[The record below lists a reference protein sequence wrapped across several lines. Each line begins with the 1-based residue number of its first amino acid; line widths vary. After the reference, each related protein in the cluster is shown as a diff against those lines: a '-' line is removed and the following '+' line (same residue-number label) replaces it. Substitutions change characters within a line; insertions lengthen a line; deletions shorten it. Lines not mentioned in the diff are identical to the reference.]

1 MIAGDT
7 NGRGDVFLRD
17 LQTGALTRASAAAEA
32 INGGAAEDFFD
43 PALSADGARAAFTGS
58 SGQLYANIGGQGRL
72 ISRNATGALG
82 NGPSGKVQLPGV
94 GVRAVFESQATNL
107 LSGSDGNGSLSDIY
121 MTDLT
126 TGSVALVSLA
136 TDGSPA
142 NGASSGAW
150 ASDDGQTIAFS
161 SLATNLVPGTVAAK
175 NGEIRQAYLRVGNPF
190 GQSVRYLYL
199 SKNLATNALGNGD
212 SINLRLTPDGLIG
225 VFESLASN
233 LVDGD
238 TNGVAD
244 IFRFELNEAK
254 TVVVRLDRVST
265 SRYNF
270 ESNGPSRNPS
280 LCDDGQFVAFATDA
294 SNLIEL
300 DRNNRRDVLIKWLVT
315 GEVVRLSRTADG
327 NPPNGDS
334 SAPFISG
341 DCSSVY
347 FESLASNLAAND
359 SNNASDI
366 YGVGLRERTPE
377 VAAGTTTQDEPALS
391 RFPLPTPNPAN
402 ASCPSGFFSAVVDD
416 GPGSGLT
423 AGAFGMEVLLDEPG
437 TRVLAGGLNFGGLI
451 DAGQVG
457 FAGFTIANPTNE
469 GQRLNL
475 SLTGSPAS
483 SSSASLPVRVR
494 IARRTVSSS
503 ETVFEAT
510 PTISLAAPYATSID
524 LPPAFYEATVA
535 PVSGSAGGAP
545 EGQFFFSL
553 TTSFINRPGG
563 GFQGGAVVGG
573 YHAAHPFGGVSGFAA
588 FCLATPHSSSI
599 RVLSQ
604 PSYGPTGA
612 RDLRLRVQDAQQRDL
627 VVVPGG

>member
-1 MIAGDT
+1 MSDDA
-7 NGRGDVFLRD
+7 NGRRDVFLRD
-17 LQTGALTRASAAAEA
+17 LQSGLLTRASAAAEA
-32 INGGAAEDFFD
+32 INGGAAEAFSD
-43 PALSADGARAAFTGS
+43 PALSADGARVAFAGS
-58 SGQLYANIGGQGRL
+58 SGQLYANLGGQGQVL
-72 ISRNATGALG
+72 SRSATGTAG
-82 NGPSGKVQLPGV
+82 NGPSGKVQLPGL
-94 GVRAVFESQATNL
+94 GTRAVFESQATNL
-107 LSGSDGNGSLSDIY
+107 LPSADGNGSLSDIY
-121 MTDLT
+121 VKDLT
-126 TGSVALVSLA
+126 TGAVALVSQA
-136 TDGSPA
+136 PDGSPA
-142 NGASSGAW
+142 NGGSSGAW
-150 ASDDGQTIAFS
+150 SSDDSQTIAFS
-161 SLATNLVPGTVAAK
+161 SLATNLIPGTVAAK
-175 NGEIRQAYLRVGNPF
+175 NGTIRQAYLRVGNPF

-254 TVVVRLDRVST
+254 TAVVRLDRVST

-270 ESNGPSRNPS
+270 EANGPSRNPS
-280 LCDDGQFVAFATDA
+280 LCDDGQFVGFETDA
-294 SNLIEL
+294 TNLIEL
-300 DRNNRRDVLIKWLVT
+300 DRNSTTDILVKWLVT
-315 GEVVRLSRTADG
+315 GEVVRLSRTVDG
-327 NPPNGDS
+327 NQPNGA
-334 SAPFISG
+334 SARPSLSG
-341 DCSSVY
+341 DCSTIVFASA
-347 FESLASNLAAND
+347 ASNLTPND
-359 SNNASDI
+359 SNNASD
-366 YGVGLRERTPE
+366 VFSVNLRDRSPALVTGP
-377 VAAGTTTQDEPALS
+377 QDEPALAQFS
-391 RFPLPTPNPAN
+391 LPSPNPAN

-457 FAGFTIANPTNE
+457 FAGFTIANPANE

-494 IARRTVSSS
+494 IARRTASSS

-535 PVSGSAGGAP
+535 PVSGTAGGAP

-627 VVVPGG
+627 VVVPDG